1 VSAPPA
7 SPAIQPPLV
16 RIAVV
21 LIYLSGFVSIAIG
34 ILVLLSR
41 YRVESSQVLPVSLL
55 GAGVILFGLL
65 TIAVASGI
73 ARGRRGARLLLTIY
87 LAAQLVLHVVTI
99 VTADT
104 WDWASIVQILL
115 YVFVGIAVWT
125 PPGSRY
131 FAARPDAA
139 ADARALRT

>member
-1 VSAPPA
+1 V
-7 SPAIQPPLV
+7 LV
-16 RIAVV
+16 RVAVI
-21 LIYLSGFVSIAIG
+21 LIYLSGFASVAIG

-41 YRVESSQVLPVSLL
+41 YRVESAQVLTVSLL

-73 ARGRRGARLLLTIY
+73 ARGRPGARLLLTIY
-87 LAAQLVLHVVTI
+87 LAVQLVLHVVTI

-104 WDWASIVQILL
+104 WDWTSVVEILV
-115 YVFVGIAVWT
+115 YAFIGIAVWT

-131 FAARPDAA
+131 FATEPVPDAGT
-139 ADARALRT
+139 DASAGTAESTLLT